1 MFLQFMDCIISYL
14 KMNDRTIHTLQN
26 LFSKIANKI
35 VDIIIPKEKGVKFL
49 ENLGPDGLFEN
60 IPRSENFDF
69 ETDKIKAIFCY
80 KDTLCRQA
88 IWEIKYRANKKLIRD
103 FSLLLYEYILEE
115 LGDLETFGGFSRPV
129 LIPVPASRTRQK
141 EKGFN
146 QCVLIIR
153 ELVKIDKERNG
164 NNFTSLENFLLKK
177 VDTPHQARVSNR
189 KNRLKNLINTF
200 SVNESVRPDFARLS
214 VGPATQ
220 NNSLRLTR
228 TNHSESFLNVGSS
241 DYSFI
246 IIDDVITTGATMN
259 EAFRALKDAGIN
271 TKKIRGFALAH

>member
-14 KMNDRTIHTLQN
+14 KMNDRTTHGLQN
-26 LFSKIANKI
+26 LFSKIIDKAVN
-35 VDIIIPKEKGVKFL
+35 IIIPKEKGVKFL

-80 KDTLCRQA
+80 KNTLCRQA

-115 LGDLETFGGFSRPV
+115 LGDLETFGGFTKPI
-129 LIPVPASRTRQK
+129 LIPIPASKTRQK

-153 ELVKIDKERNG
+153 ELIKIDKERNG
-164 NNFTSLENFLLKK
+164 NNFTSLENFLIKK
-177 VDTPHQARVSNR
+177 IDTPHQARVSNR

-200 SVNESVRPDFARLS
+200 SVNESGWL
-214 VGPATQ
+214 ATR

-228 TNHSESFLNVGSS
+228 TNHSESFPNSQPVTS
-241 DYSFI
+241 YSFI

-259 EAFRALKDAGIN
+259 EAFRALKEAGIN